1 MNEGRHG
8 QLFQAIGDFR
18 DPESLHES
26 IGDLDIMLQEMPLAD
41 MGTETAQQ
49 IVRLRN
55 MLAER
60 LSDIIQSESR
70 TEEDRT
76 NRVLSP
82 GETPEDWFLL
92 LEEPTKKRTDDTL
105 IPETEMPDKWTARGR
120 TIH

>member
-1 MNEGRHG
+1 MNKGRHE

-18 DPESLHES
+18 DPESLHGS
-26 IGDLDIMLQEMPLAD
+26 IGDLDLILQDMSLAEME
-41 MGTETAQQ
+41 TETAQQ

-60 LSDIIQSESR
+60 LSNIIQSESR

-76 NRVLSP
+76 DRVLSL

-92 LEEPTKKRTDDTL
+92 LEEPTNKGAS
-105 IPETEMPDKWTARGR
+105 E
-120 TIH
+120 